1 MSATYGSIM
10 NGADIRRARKRLN
23 MTQAELAAVLGIQ
36 RNSVARMEIGN
47 RPVMRTTELAIKY
60 LLLTMKKTKRGK

>member
-1 MSATYGSIM
+1 M